1 MTTGVNI
8 AKLANVFRGR
18 WMMIVH
24 ELTEIYKPAISRNRE
39 KLMEVM
45 KEKAEAAT
53 KSELAKTMRGLKG
66 FYTLEMAPPRLS
78 EMEKLKADLQ
88 LMKDFF
94 KNKCFLHITVKQA
107 WLLFLV
113 GLEVFLWFFL
123 GETIG
128 KGHIV
133 GYKV

>member
-18 WMMIVH
+18 WMMVH
-24 ELTEIYKPAISRNRE
+24 ELSEIYKPAISRNRE
-39 KLMEVM
+39 KLMELM

-53 KSELAKTMRGLKG
+53 KSELAKKMRVLKG
-66 FYTLEMAPPRLS
+66 FYTVEMAPPRMS
-78 EMEKLKADLQ
+78 EMEKLTADIR
-88 LMKDFF
+88 LMQDFF
-94 KNKCFLHITVKQA
+94 KNKCYLFITVRQA

-113 GLEVFLWFFL
+113 GLEVYLWFFL
-123 GETIG
+123 GETLG
-128 KGHIV
+128 KRHIV